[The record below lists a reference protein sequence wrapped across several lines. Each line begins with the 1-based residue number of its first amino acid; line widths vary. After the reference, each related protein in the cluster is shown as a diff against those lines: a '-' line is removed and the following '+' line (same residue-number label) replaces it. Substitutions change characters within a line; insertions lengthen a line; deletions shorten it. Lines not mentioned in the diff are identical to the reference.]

1 MRKLPIQMRNVAAT
15 TVLCFSFLGLAGYF
29 VYQLYRSNKDD
40 EEDADDDYISTVPRS
55 SNHRTIYV
63 KVPQEMVRALIG
75 RNGQQIKSIQTKSN
89 TRINFRDVASDDKEE
104 PKERVCVVRGT
115 SEACAMAEHMIC
127 EFIATQPIYECI
139 SIWVPD
145 KVVGRIIGRCGEV
158 LHDII
163 QTTGASVN
171 VADKDASPTRRINIK
186 GSLDQ
191 VRLAKSMIEDIVER
205 HNVSKA
211 TVDEALAKREPRR
224 KQISKTP
231 TSPNAMPVDTAVSP
245 VTEKF
250 APQTNQFEVY
260 VSAMIDPSLFWV
272 QIVGPKAA
280 KLDSLV
286 EVMTEYYKSPSNR
299 DNHILQSI
307 SVGDLVAAS
316 FQYDEKWYRAEVLSL
331 KPTTDKNGSEES
343 QTQENGGD
351 GNHGEVAQLYYVDY
365 GDTDYV
371 RCIDLFELR
380 TDFLQL
386 HFQAI
391 ECHLAG
397 VKPMDVEWSDDAI
410 DRFEELTHV
419 AQWKRLSAR
428 INGYQVRDKFRAKRE
443 GSPVPGVDL
452 FDSNECQDIDIGKDL
467 VQRGYAL
474 VDREPSCSSISGS
487 SLTNSITS
495 NT

>member
-1 MRKLPIQMRNVAAT
+1 MRNVATT
-15 TVLCFSFLGLAGYF
+15 TVLCASFMGLAGYII
-29 VYQLYRSNKDD
+29 YQLYKSHKD
-40 EEDADDDYISTVPRS
+40 EEDADDDYIRS

-63 KVPQEMVRALIG
+63 KVPQDMVRLLIG
-75 RNGQQIKSIQTKSN
+75 RNGSNIKSIQAQTK
-89 TRINFRDVASDDKEE
+89 TRINFRDVSTDDKEG
-104 PKERVCVVRGT
+104 PQERVCVVRGT
-115 SEACAMAEHMIC
+115 SENCTMAEHLIC
-127 EFIATQPIYECI
+127 EFIATQPKYECI
-139 SIWVPD
+139 SIFVSD

-158 LHDII
+158 LQDII
-163 QTTGASVN
+163 QTTGAFIN
-171 VADKDASPTRRINIK
+171 VAEKDASVTRRINIK
-186 GSLDQ
+186 GSSDQ

-205 HNVSKA
+205 FNASKA

-224 KQISKTP
+224 TPNSKSP
-231 TSPNAMPVDTAVSP
+231 TSPVANPTDYTVSP
-245 VTEKF
+245 KTEKF

-286 EVMTEYYKSPSNR
+286 EVMTEYYNSPSNR
-299 DNHILQSI
+299 DNHILKSV

-331 KPTTDKNGSEES
+331 KPSDGDNNLAQATP
-343 QTQENGGD
+343 QENGGAGD
-351 GNHGEVAQLYYVDY
+351 QGGEVAQLYYVDY

-371 RCIDLFELR
+371 RCADLFELR

-397 VKPMDVEWSDDAI
+397 VKPMEVDWSDAAI

-452 FDSNECQDIDIGKDL
+452 FVTNEGLDIDIGKEL
-467 VQRGYAL
+467 LQNGFAL
-474 VDREPSCSSISGS
+474 IDKETSCSSISGS